1 MALQRHPLTRFGD
14 CRKCVRMNR
23 LLVRALVCIAML
35 ATATCLADDDAPTA
49 AKTTILV
56 IGDSL
61 SAGYGLRGDASWV
74 DLLRERLGSDYR
86 VRNASIS
93 GDTTGGGRARIDK
106 TLATHAPDIVI
117 IELGGNDGLRGLPIE
132 TIRDNLTA
140 MAEAVVAADAE
151 PVLAGMLMPPNLGPR
166 YTQAFQRV
174 YEEVAQATGAALVP
188 FLLEGVATSSDESLM
203 QDDGIHPTAAAQ
215 VLLLENVW
223 TVLAPLA
230 TKHHQGTAR

>member
-1 MALQRHPLTRFGD
+1 MADHGNPLTHFGD

-23 LLVRALVCIAML
+23 FPDRALVCVAML
-35 ATATCLADDDAPTA
+35 ATALCVAADDTRTA
-49 AKTTILV
+49 AKATVLV

-61 SAGYGLRGDASWV
+61 SAGYGLRGEDSWV
-74 DLLRERLGSDYR
+74 DLLQERLGSDYQ

-93 GDTTGGGRARIDK
+93 GDTTGGGRARIGK

-140 MAEAVVAADAE
+140 MAEAVIAVEAK

-166 YTQAFQRV
+166 YTEAFQQV
-174 YEEVAQATGAALVP
+174 YEEVAEATGAALVP
-188 FLLEGVATSSDESLM
+188 FLLEGVATSEEGLM

-215 VLLLENVW
+215 MRLLDNVW
-223 TVLAPLA
+223 TVLAPLVA
-230 TKHHQGTAR
+230 KEQPGTAR